1 MEKKP
6 TPYEVKNG
14 FSEHEK
20 TVDPLLSVLSKIAY
34 CLKTTEDAKS
44 NSSSAEAESEEDPLA
59 PLSNFEFFDKIMSE
73 NYCFNNYRSL
83 RSLIHIFCK
92 DDIKLS
98 KKIIFTSLKNLTHY
112 TDNVFSYLEA
122 LKELALLDDQFAV
135 NRRDMIFGFPS
146 IQDLK
151 DFGKVY
157 RFGFQVHRSLG
168 MPSIR
173 YRSPLNFTSSSTS
186 LLKVLVELYEKY
198 ESNCFILLTYVLEM
212 MVTCDEIFKLVIH
225 LPSPFQ
231 VWANY
236 HDWFF
241 PFVKWY
247 LHIKDSITYTHMNY
261 DIMRIAIGY
270 ENAMEEFLV
279 KLEAKYL
286 DYLKTHHPDAT
297 EEHYTLISY
306 PTELIFGQAHKN
318 QPMDHSR
325 QCLKPLYSLSKTL
338 IVGCVKGEELPNEMM
353 IYESESDYI
362 SIKVSQVSVLAVKSQ
377 PTGTTNLGLPTY
389 FRTKKQILPK
399 QIPNNTPL
407 IKFLDCEEEKK
418 EALTAWDSKKNDYNN
433 IGVISLPKN
442 IDLEY
447 VSDYSHINEANAR
460 DEEEDAAHDPAISG
474 KEEEKPNLEDYDMT
488 YFKTNYLLKYAS
500 ADQTLDHQLEQL
512 DDCLCNPNRFERI
525 RRLC

>member
-14 FSEHEK
+14 FNEHEK
-20 TVDPLLSVLSKIAY
+20 TVDSILMVLSKIAY
-34 CLKTTEDAKS
+34 CLKTTEDVKS
-44 NSSSAEAESEEDPLA
+44 NSSSAEAESEEDLLA
-59 PLSNFEFFDKIMSE
+59 LLGNFEFYEKIMAE

-83 RSLIHIFCK
+83 RDLIQVFCK

-122 LKELALLDDQFAV
+122 LKELALIEDQYSS

-146 IQDLK
+146 VAELK

-157 RFGFQVHRSLG
+157 KFGFQVHRNLS

-186 LLKVLVELYEKY
+186 LLKVLVELHEKY

-212 MVTCDEIFKLVIH
+212 MITCDDIFKLIVH

-231 VWANY
+231 MWANY

-270 ENAMEEFLV
+270 EGAMEDFLV

-297 EEHYTLISY
+297 EEKYTLISY
-306 PTELIFGQAHKN
+306 PTDLIYGQAHRSH
-318 QPMDHSR
+318 PIDHSR
-325 QCLKPLYSLSKTL
+325 QCLKPIYSLSKTL
-338 IVGCVKGEELPNEMM
+338 IVGCVKSEELPNEVM

-377 PTGTTNLGLPTY
+377 PTGTTNLSLPTY
-389 FRTKKQILPK
+389 FRTKKQVLPK
-399 QIPNNTPL
+399 QIPNSTPL

-418 EALTAWDSKKNDYNN
+418 ETLTAWDSKKNDYNN
-433 IGVISLPKN
+433 IPVITLPKN

-447 VSDYSHINEANAR
+447 VSDYTRINEANAR
-460 DEEEDAAHDPAISG
+460 DEEEDGHHEPAAV
-474 KEEEKPNLEDYDMT
+474 KEEEKENLDDFDMK
-488 YFKTNYLLKYAS
+488 YFRTNYLLK
-500 ADQTLDHQLEQL
+500 
-512 DDCLCNPNRFERI
+512 
-525 RRLC
+525 